1 MIESSTAPAEKRERV
16 KTLLD
21 AVGYNESQTTIVW
34 GGTGSVHGLT
44 DREIDLVKK
53 KLNTKSIDYVRTGQI
68 KSLMASRSCAQIVQH
83 FRHKKGYGSSTIKHT
98 HAALSQAQR
107 EKARESGAK

>member
-1 MIESSTAPAEKRERV
+1 MIKSSTAPAEKRERQ

-21 AVGYNESQTTIVW
+21 AVGYNDGLTIVW
-34 GGTGSVHGLT
+34 GGTESLHGLT
-44 DREIDLVKK
+44 PREIELVKK
-53 KLNTKSIDYVRTGQI
+53 KLNVKEVHLIRTSQI
-68 KSLMASRSCAQIVQH
+68 KSLMESRTCAQIVQH

-98 HAALSQAQR
+98 CAALSQAKQ